1 MLSMKNARLLLL
13 LSVFIF
19 SENTSPLLA
28 CGYNYVSLCATQ
40 LEIEANNNILPFYVG
55 NCTWLT
61 NFNGHNFGAVTELKI
76 HKGSNN
82 TWESCENRVLNAKLF
97 YRIYA
102 NGSTPGTFNELNLNT
117 LTLGGTGAYR
127 NRTYEALPDLDLLAG
142 LPGGSYNLEV
152 YFFSDVDFDN
162 DNVPDGS
169 LTMNNGGTFFKATFS
184 KSGGGSGGLAVTFPT
199 KNNVSCPGGSNGKL
213 TAAATGGTAPYSF
226 AWSNGATTATIQNLP
241 AGSYTV
247 TVTATGGLTGTAS
260 TSISQPAPLNISIAA
275 TDETSANAN
284 NGTATASTT
293 GGTPNFG
300 YTWSTGAT
308 TPSINGLDAGTYTVT
323 ATDSRG
329 CTASKSVI
337 IATSGTIPG
346 GYCAA
351 AGSFPWNEWLG
362 EVSLAGLSNTS
373 DKSSYTNFTNL
384 AAPQL
389 TAGEDYPMTLKT
401 GTGWFG
407 VPEFWRVWIDF
418 NHNGT
423 FEASEQVLDETS
435 TPPNTGSSQ
444 LIVNQTI
451 SIPLTTEEGITRM
464 RVAIKRTAAPTACE
478 AIPFGEVEDYHVNIL
493 PVAGSCHLTASVANL
508 LCNNQNTPTNPA
520 DDTYTFS
527 LTVTAVGGGTG
538 WTANINGT
546 TQTGTYG
553 TAKNLGPYP
562 ISAGN
567 LSFSV
572 KDAADAT
579 CQKTVSVTPPATC
592 SNQVPC
598 SIAAAVGN
606 IACDNN
612 GTTGT
617 GTDDTFTF
625 ALTVTGSGAGS
636 GWTTVING
644 TTFTGS
650 YGIAKPLGPY
660 PISGGAL
667 NFTVRDAQTA
677 TCTTGATAT
686 PPAPCSVTGGPTN
699 YCQSSADF
707 PWHEWISRVAFTG
720 IDKTS
725 AKWYYSDYTA
735 NTGVVVPG
743 QSYPLGLYASFSWE
757 TNQPHFRVWIDYS
770 GDGQFQEPAEIAFQ
784 GIVSAA
790 NGAQDALLSGMV
802 NVPANATMGMTRMRV
817 SLKRGA
823 YPTACE
829 AHIPFGEVED
839 YSILISS
846 GFSNGDRMAAAANAL
861 ELHATATPTA
871 NRIRTEFFT
880 ETAVQNLRLERA
892 TAPDFEWQN
901 LEEHTGLWLPEYEDI
916 VLNFTDAA
924 PAEGTNHYR
933 LALGLADGRI
943 VFSDVESVVHQRTAD
958 FSVFPNPLS
967 AGAEL
972 SINLEKIVGHEVVV
986 QIVHA
991 TGRQV
996 FTEKIPVV
1004 EQPVLVLP
1012 TANLANGEYFVFLR
1026 AAGMRPVGKKL
1037 SVVRE

>member
-1 MLSMKNARLLLL
+1 MKNARLLLL
-13 LSVFIF
+13 LSVFLF
-19 SENTSPLLA
+19 SENINPLLA

-40 LEIEANNNILPFYVG
+40 LEIESNNNILPFYVG
-55 NCTWLT
+55 SCTWLT
-61 NFNGHNFGAVTELKI
+61 NFNGHNFGAVTELRL
-76 HKGSNN
+76 HKGSST
-82 TWESCENRVLNAKLF
+82 TWESCDNRVLNAKVF

-102 NGSTPGTFNELNLNT
+102 NGSMPGTFNELNLSN

-127 NRTYEALPDLDLLAG
+127 NRTYDALPDLDLLAG
-142 LPGGSYNLEV
+142 LPGGNYNLEV
-152 YFFSDVDFDN
+152 YFFSDVDFNN
-162 DNVPDGS
+162 DNVPDGN
-169 LTMNNGGTFFKATFS
+169 LTMNNGGTFYKATFS
-184 KSGGGSGGLAVTFPT
+184 KAGGSGGLAVTFPT

-213 TAAATGGTAPYSF
+213 TAAVTGGTAPYSF
-226 AWSNGATTATIQNLP
+226 AWSNGATTATIQNLA

-293 GGTPNFG
+293 GGTPNFS
-300 YTWSTGAT
+300 YAWSTGAT
-308 TPSINGLDAGTYTVT
+308 TPNINGLDAGTYTVT
-323 ATDSRG
+323 ATDANG
-329 CTASKSVI
+329 CTASKNAVI
-337 IATSGTIPG
+337 STAGTIPG

-351 AGSFPWNEWLG
+351 SGSFPWNEWLG
-362 EVSLAGLSNTS
+362 QVTLGSLDNTS
-373 DKSSYTNFTNL
+373 DKSSYSNFTNL

-389 TAGEDYPMTLKT
+389 TAGEDYPITLKT

-418 NHNGT
+418 NRNGT
-423 FEASEQVLDETS
+423 FEANEQVLDATS
-435 TPPNTGSSQ
+435 NPPNTGSSQ
-444 LIVNQTI
+444 LTVNQTI
-451 SIPLTTEEGITRM
+451 SIPLTAEEGITRM
-464 RVAIKRTAAPTACE
+464 RVAIKRTAAPAACE
-478 AIPFGEVEDYHVNIL
+478 ALPFGEVEDYHVNIL
-493 PVAGSCHLTASVANL
+493 PASGSCHLTASVANL
-508 LCNNQNTPTNPA
+508 LCNDHSTPTDPS

-546 TQTGTYG
+546 TQTGTYS
-553 TAKNLGPYP
+553 TAKNLGPYL

-579 CQKTVSVTPPATC
+579 CQKTVSVAPPATC

-598 SIAAAVGN
+598 SITAAIGN
-606 IACDNN
+606 VACDNN
-612 GTTGT
+612 STTGT

-625 ALTVTGSGAGS
+625 SLTVTGAGTGT
-636 GWTTVING
+636 GWTTSING

-667 NFTVRDAQTA
+667 NFTVRDAQNA
-677 TCTTGATAT
+677 TCSSGATAT
-686 PPAPCSVTGGPTN
+686 PPAPCSVTGGPNN

-707 PWHEWISRVAFTG
+707 PWHEWISRVVFAG

-735 NTGVVVPG
+735 NAAAVAPG
-743 QSYPLGLYASFSWE
+743 QSYPISLYSSFSWE
-757 TNQPHFRVWIDYS
+757 TNQPHFRVWIDYNR
-770 GDGQFQEPAEIAFQ
+770 DGQFQEPGEIAFQ

-802 NVPANATMGMTRMRV
+802 SVPANASAGATRMRV

-839 YSILISS
+839 FTVVVGS
-846 GFSNGDRMAAAANAL
+846 GLEGGSGDRMASQANAI
-861 ELHATATPTA
+861 ELQAHAASTA
-871 NRIRTEFFT
+871 NHIRTEFFT
-880 ETAVQNLRLERA
+880 ESAVQNLRLERA
-892 TAPDFEWQN
+892 TAPDFEWKN
-901 LEEHTGLWLPEYEDI
+901 MEEHNGLWLPEYEPIALD
-916 VLNFTDAA
+916 FTDEN
-924 PAEGTNHYR
+924 PAEGANHYR
-933 LALGLADGRI
+933 LALGLADGRVI
-943 VFSDVESVVHQRTAD
+943 FSDVESIVNQRAAE
-958 FSVFPNPLS
+958 FAVFPNPLS

-972 SINLEKIVGHEVVV
+972 SINLEKLMGREVAV
-986 QIVHA
+986 QIIHA

-996 FTEKIPVV
+996 FAEKIPVV

-1012 TANLANGEYFVFLR
+1012 TANFANGEYFIFLQS
-1026 AAGMRPVGKKL
+1026 AGMRPVGKKL
-1037 SVVRE
+1037 VVVRE